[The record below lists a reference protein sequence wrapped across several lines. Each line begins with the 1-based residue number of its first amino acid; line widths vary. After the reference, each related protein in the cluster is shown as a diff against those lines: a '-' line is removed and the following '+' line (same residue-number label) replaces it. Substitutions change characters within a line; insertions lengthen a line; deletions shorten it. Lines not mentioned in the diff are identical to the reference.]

1 MLFSKGVK
9 THVNYRICI
18 FPLKTRV
25 NFGAFKNT
33 RKKEVLVK
41 NHAILRT
48 SIFPAKLY
56 VEKKLN
62 FKNQKN

>member
-1 MLFSKGVK
+1 MLFLKGVK
-9 THVNYRICI
+9 NHVNYRICI

-25 NFGAFKNT
+25 NFGALKNT

-48 SIFPAKLY
+48 SIFPGKPY
-56 VEKKLN
+56 VKKNLN
-62 FKNQKN
+62 FENQKN